1 MHVPHPGLITL
12 SAGMFAALA
21 SERSRSTAGR
31 RISADTP
38 LLWIGSPPADEDD
51 RVVWTVVTAH
61 APARYA
67 DVVAQSADRLFR
79 RDLARLGM
87 TADIGFFQPL
97 YQAYAR
103 DVVRRL
109 VGTSLSLHDPR

>member
-1 MHVPHPGLITL
+1 MLVHHPGLVSL
-12 SAGMFAALA
+12 SAGLLAALA
-21 SERSRSTAGR
+21 SDRSRSAAAR

-38 LLWIGSPPADEDD
+38 LLWTGSPPADEDD
-51 RVVWTVVTAH
+51 RVVWAVVTAR

-67 DVVAQSADRLFR
+67 DVIAESAERLFL

-97 YQAYAR
+97 YRVYAR
-103 DVVRRL
+103 EVVRRL
-109 VGTSLSLHDPR
+109 EGTHLAIDDNR